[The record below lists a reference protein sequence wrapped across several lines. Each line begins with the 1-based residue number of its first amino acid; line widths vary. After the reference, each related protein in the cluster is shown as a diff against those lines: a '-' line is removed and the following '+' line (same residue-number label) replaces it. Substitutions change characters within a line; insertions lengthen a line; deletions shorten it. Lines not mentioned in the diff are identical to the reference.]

1 MPRTMRRLPP
11 PTLTDIGKS
20 DSAGGEIVFDTVVV
34 TRALDR
40 LIAGRLRDLDTLRT
54 IALEFNAG
62 GGGNEALHRQLLALA
77 RSAREAF
84 DDLQQSR
91 EILVGLH
98 KQASGGKVV
107 ASVDAR
113 SDMPNKAAFSTRLT
127 DLLGR
132 LEPAGTLSL
141 VVIELGA
148 LQLVAS
154 EAGTDVAHRVLK
166 RFATILRRTV
176 KRTDYV
182 ARIGTQHFAVI
193 FQDILPEKAVS
204 IALRIHEAIEAKL
217 SPSGSPVTG
226 VLSVTMGI
234 AAAFGPGSSADDL
247 LQKAYNALFEAR
259 KEGRPAIYVA

>member
-1 MPRTMRRLPP
+1 MPKTMRRP
-11 PTLTDIGKS
+11 PTPTSTDIGKPEGT
-20 DSAGGEIVFDTVVV
+20 GGEIVFDTAVV
-34 TRALDR
+34 TRSLDR

-54 IALEFNAG
+54 IALELNAA
-62 GGGNEALHRQLLALA
+62 GGNEALHRQLLALA

-148 LQLVAS
+148 LQLVAN
-154 EAGTDVAHRVLK
+154 EAGFDVANRVLK

-176 KRTDYV
+176 KRTD
-182 ARIGTQHFAVI
+182 
-193 FQDILPEKAVS
+193 
-204 IALRIHEAIEAKL
+204 
-217 SPSGSPVTG
+217 
-226 VLSVTMGI
+226 
-234 AAAFGPGSSADDL
+234 
-247 LQKAYNALFEAR
+247 
-259 KEGRPAIYVA
+259 